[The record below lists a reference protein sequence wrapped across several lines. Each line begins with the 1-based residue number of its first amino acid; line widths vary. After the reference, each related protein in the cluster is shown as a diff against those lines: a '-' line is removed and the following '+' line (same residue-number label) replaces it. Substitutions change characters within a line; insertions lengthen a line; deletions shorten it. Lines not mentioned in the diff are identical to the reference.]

1 MNERLPARPLLHSPE
16 SDSKSGGGRPSG
28 EKTGF
33 FHAPPRPGDLQKIET
48 GKIDSTAPK
57 NDPTVS
63 LLETLQAV
71 KDKQHGGGSAARQEV
86 SDIAGVQAE
95 KSPLERL
102 MSAQSVV
109 FGATGLLLVL
119 SIWGLIHLA
128 NRATETIPAS
138 ETLKRN
144 EQAAAQAQQAEQ
156 ETQTPGQAGTV
167 AQPAAPISRPTFKS
181 QPSVP
186 ALVNPALHQ
195 QNAAAIQAE
204 KERLAREE
212 QERAQREKQREE
224 EDRQER
230 ERQLRELEG
239 RSNGEAPAEA
249 PNPPAET
256 PPAQGSGDGSN
267 PQPPPEN
274 Q

>member
-1 MNERLPARPLLHSPE
+1 MNERLPVRPLLHSPE
-16 SDSKSGGGRPSG
+16 SDSKSGGGRPPG

-48 GKIDSTAPK
+48 GKIESTAPQ

-71 KDKQHGGGSAARQEV
+71 KDKQQSGGGAARQEV

-95 KSPLERL
+95 KSPAERL

-128 NRATETIPAS
+128 NRATESVPSS
-138 ETLKRN
+138 ETSRRN
-144 EQAAAQAQQAEQ
+144 DQASATQATQ
-156 ETQTPGQAGTV
+156 ENPPPSQAGAV
-167 AQPAAPISRPTFKS
+167 AQPPAPISRPTFKS
-181 QPSVP
+181 QPLTPTLSGGG
-186 ALVNPALHQ
+186 LRQ
-195 QNAAAIQAE
+195 QNATAIQAE

-212 QERAQREKQREE
+212 QDRAQREKQREE

-239 RSNGEAPAEA
+239 RSAGENPAENS
-249 PNPPAET
+249 P
-256 PPAQGSGDGSN
+256 
-267 PQPPPEN
+267 PPPEAPPAGSTHEGGNPPSTPEN